1 MNTPLQT
8 RTGVRIGSRVDKRPP
23 QVPFDR
29 DALRL
34 QDALLGNARRT
45 DWDGVAIVLIILA
58 AIGLIAWVT
67 A

>member
-1 MNTPLQT
+1 MSTPLT
-8 RTGVRIGSRVDKRPP
+8 TSTGLRIGSKVDKQP
-23 QVPFDR
+23 QQPHHDR

-45 DWDGVAIVLIILA
+45 DWDGIAIVLGTLA
-58 AIGLIAWVT
+58 VIGLTAWVT